1 MSHTSTM
8 QQKVTNVDLFCQIA
22 ERKGHQ
28 VKRAKNG
35 ELLTVEHYH
44 GYNTTNNVSDAVAE
58 VKLKDWRYPLAIRS
72 NGEVLY
78 DHFGSKPQSMATF
91 HEVMQDY
98 NQELITSNIPYD
110 QLSNWSTKKVA
121 NGDVVITLEY

>member
-8 QQKVTNVDLFCQIA
+8 QQLITNATLFCQLA
-22 ERKGHQ
+22 
-28 VKRAKNG
+28 AKNG
-35 ELLTVEHYH
+35 HSVKLAEKGKTFRVNHY
-44 GYNTTNNVSDAVAE
+44 GSNSVGDAIAE
-58 VKLKDWRYPLAIRS
+58 VKLKDWRYPLAIRA

-78 DHFGSKPQSMATF
+78 DHFGSVPNSMQTF
-91 HEVMQDY
+91 KDQMQEY
-98 NQELITSNIPYD
+98 NQELITKNIPYD